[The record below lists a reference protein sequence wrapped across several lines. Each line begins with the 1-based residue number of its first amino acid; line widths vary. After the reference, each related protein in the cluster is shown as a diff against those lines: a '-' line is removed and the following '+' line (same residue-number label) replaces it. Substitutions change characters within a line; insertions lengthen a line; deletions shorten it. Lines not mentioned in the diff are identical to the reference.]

1 MRRGRPTVT
10 LFIINGVE
18 NMERLK
24 KFLRDE
30 HGASMPEYALLVAL
44 IAIVVI
50 AGATILGNA
59 VNNKI
64 AATGNAVTAA
74 GS

>member
-1 MRRGRPTVT
+1 
-10 LFIINGVE
+10 
-18 NMERLK
+18 MERFK

-30 HGASMPEYALLVAL
+30 EGASMPEYALLVAL
-44 IAIVVI
+44 IAVVVI

-59 VNNKI
+59 VNNKLSLV
-64 AATGNAVTAA
+64 GNTVTAA

>member
-1 MRRGRPTVT
+1 
-10 LFIINGVE
+10 
-18 NMERLK
+18 MEKLK
-24 KFLRDE
+24 KFLKDE
-30 HGASMPEYALLVAL
+30 EGASMPEYALLVAL

-50 AGATILGNA
+50 GGATILGTA

>member
-1 MRRGRPTVT
+1 
-10 LFIINGVE
+10 
-18 NMERLK
+18 MERLK
-24 KFLRDE
+24 RFLKDE
-30 HGASMPEYALLVAL
+30 EGASMPEYALLVAL

-50 AGATILGNA
+50 GGATILGNA

>member
-1 MRRGRPTVT
+1 
-10 LFIINGVE
+10 
-18 NMERLK
+18 MEKLK
-24 KFLRDE
+24 KFLKDE
-30 HGASMPEYALLVAL
+30 EGASMPEYALLVAL

>member
-1 MRRGRPTVT
+1 
-10 LFIINGVE
+10 
-18 NMERLK
+18 MEKIR

-30 HGASMPEYALLVAL
+30 EGASMPEYALLVAL

-64 AATGNAVTAA
+64 AATGNLVTAA

>member
-1 MRRGRPTVT
+1 
-10 LFIINGVE
+10 
-18 NMERLK
+18 MERLK
-24 KFLRDE
+24 RFLKDE
-30 HGASMPEYALLVAL
+30 KGASMPEYALLVAL

-50 AGATILGNA
+50 AGATILGIA

>member
-1 MRRGRPTVT
+1 
-10 LFIINGVE
+10 
-18 NMERLK
+18 MERLK
-24 KFLRDE
+24 KFLKDE
-30 HGASMPEYALLVAL
+30 EGASMPEYALLVAL

>member
-1 MRRGRPTVT
+1 MDQLRR
-10 LFIINGVE
+10 F
-18 NMERLK
+18 LK
-24 KFLRDE
+24 DE
-30 HGASMPEYALLVAL
+30 EGASMPEYALLVAL

-50 AGATILGNA
+50 AGATILGIA

>member
-1 MRRGRPTVT
+1 
-10 LFIINGVE
+10 
-18 NMERLK
+18 MERVK
-24 KFLRDE
+24 RFLRDE
-30 HGASMPEYALLVAL
+30 EGASMPEYALLVAL

-64 AATGNAVTAA
+64 AATGNLVTAA

>member
-1 MRRGRPTVT
+1 
-10 LFIINGVE
+10 
-18 NMERLK
+18 MERLK
-24 KFLRDE
+24 KFLKDE
-30 HGASMPEYALLVAL
+30 KGASMPEYALLVAL